1 MEHIQQRFK
10 VNIVYAI
17 REITEHGKH
26 EVDQIVMK
34 QQLEQYCSNIFNIVQ
49 IQLDI
54 LGIGYC

>member
-34 QQLEQYCSNIFNIVQ
+34 QQLEQYFQYCSNP
-49 IQLDI
+49 
-54 LGIGYC
+54 IGYSCNWILLN